1 MQIILRTILIY
12 IYIIDMK
19 NLYKLDNNQIGTII
33 DFKIQEKSKLRL
45 AEMGVMLG
53 VQVRMI
59 KKTPFGG
66 PVQIKINNYYLTL
79 RKEDASLIYLKVND

>member
-33 DFKIQEKSKLRL
+33 DFKIREKSKLRL
-45 AEMGVMLG
+45 AEMGVMVG

-59 KKTPFGG
+59 KKTPLGG